1 MHHRRCAVAALT
13 SADRSAAVDRLKR
26 ASSTDVARLAGVS
39 QSAVSRAFSPG
50 AVVSARTRA
59 KVQAAAIELGYRPN
73 ALARSL
79 ITNRTNMVA
88 LLTGDMTNPHYARTI
103 NAFSIG
109 LQKRGLHVLLFSLTE
124 GQSVEAAVDEVL
136 KYRVDGVIMISAA
149 LSAEVGE
156 ACAKVGVPVV
166 LYNRYVKQPNVSSVR
181 IENADGGRRIADYL
195 IDQGHVGIAFISGTL
210 VDPTSSDRERGF
222 TERIIERGARL
233 VGRIAGDYTFDSGRK
248 AITALM
254 RQPEAPTAVFAASD
268 LMALGAMDA
277 ARYELGLRIP
287 ADVSIVGF
295 DDLPEAA
302 WPSYE
307 LTTIRQPV
315 ESMATTALDLLM
327 ERIDS
332 AAAKPQTLLVGGDLI
347 VRSSVAR
354 R

>member
-1 MHHRRCAVAALT
+1 M
-13 SADRSAAVDRLKR
+13 DRLKR

-79 ITNRTNMVA
+79 ITNRTNMIA
-88 LLTGDMTNPHYARTI
+88 LLTGDMANPHYARTI

-124 GQSVEAAVDEVL
+124 GQSVEAAVEEVL

-181 IENADGGRRIADYL
+181 IENADGGQRIADYL
-195 IDQGHVGIAFISGTL
+195 IDQGHTLLAFISGTS
-210 VDPTSSDRERGF
+210 VDPTSADRERGF
-222 TERIIERGARL
+222 TDRIAERGARI
-233 VGRIAGDYTFDSGRK
+233 VGRIAGDYTFDSGRT
-248 AITALM
+248 AIAALM
-254 RQPEAPTAVFAASD
+254 QQAEAPTAVFAASD
-268 LMALGAMDA
+268 LMALGAMDT
-277 ARYELGLRIP
+277 ARHDLGLRIP
-287 ADVSIVGF
+287 TDVSIVGF

-302 WPSYE
+302 WPSYD

-332 AAAKPQTLLVGGDLI
+332 AAAKPQTLLVDGDLI
-347 VRSSVAR
+347 VRSSVAKR
-354 R
+354 

>member
-1 MHHRRCAVAALT
+1 M
-13 SADRSAAVDRLKR
+13 DRLKR

-103 NAFSIG
+103 NAFSLG
-109 LQKRGLHVLLFSLTE
+109 LQERGLHVLLFSLTE
-124 GQSVEAAVDEVL
+124 GQSVEAAIEEVL

-181 IENADGGRRIADYL
+181 IENAEGGRRIADFL
-195 IDQGHVGIAFISGTL
+195 VDQGHDAIAFVSGTP
-210 VDPTSSDRERGF
+210 VDPTSADRETGF
-222 TERIIERGARL
+222 TEQLVERGARL
-233 VGRIAGDYTFDSGRK
+233 VGRFAGDYTFACGAR
-248 AITALM
+248 AIAALM
-254 RQPEAPTAVFAASD
+254 QQPEPPTAVFAASD

-277 ARYELGLRIP
+277 ARHTLGLRVP
-287 ADVSIVGF
+287 HDVSIVGF

-302 WPSYE
+302 WPSYD

-332 AAAKPQTLLVGGDLI
+332 AAAKPQTLLVDGDLI
-347 VRSSVAR
+347 VRSSVAKR
-354 R
+354 